1 MSVNQ
6 RVFVTRRIVGLEKYA
21 DQLVLDVWSEQ
32 MPPPPD
38 VLSARTQGC
47 DGIVSLLTDRI
58 DARFMDAVP
67 GLKVISQCAVGVNNI
82 DLAAAKVRGIP
93 VGHTPGVLTD
103 SVADMTFALL
113 LAAARNLVPGAQYAR
128 RGQWKTW
135 EPALLLGQAVWG
147 ATLGIVGYGRI
158 GRAVAERAKGF
169 HMRVLVTAPHLTDAA
184 AAQEGVTRL
193 PLSELLQQSD
203 FVSVHTPLLP
213 ETHHLIGAE
222 QLALMKPSATV
233 INTARGEVVDPNAL
247 VTALKAGRPGYAAL
261 DVTEPEPLPA
271 EHALYS
277 LPNCLIV
284 PHLGSGTLP
293 TRLAMTEM
301 AMANL
306 IAGLNGLPLP
316 HPAYH

>member
-1 MSVNQ
+1 MSH
-6 RVFVTRRIVGLEKYA
+6 RVFVTRQIVGLEKY
-21 DQLVLDVWSEQ
+21 DGQLLLDVWDGQ

-38 VLSARTQGC
+38 VLRTRTQGC
-47 DGIVSLLTDRI
+47 DGLVSLLTDRI
-58 DARFMDAVP
+58 DAPFLDAVP
-67 GLKVISQCAVGVNNI
+67 NLKVISQCAVGVNNI
-82 DLAAAKVRGIP
+82 DLAAAKVRGVP

-103 SVADMTFALL
+103 AVADMTFALL
-113 LAAARNLVPGAQYAR
+113 MAAARNLLAGVEYAR
-128 RGQWKTW
+128 SGQWKTW

-147 ATLGIVGYGRI
+147 ATLGIIGYGRI
-158 GRAVAERAKGF
+158 GRAVSARAKGLQ
-169 HMRVLVTAPHLTDAA
+169 MRVLVTAPRLTADA
-184 AAQEGVTRL
+184 AAQEGVTQ
-193 PLSELLQQSD
+193 LSLTDLLQQSD

-222 QLALMKPSATV
+222 QLALMKPTAV
-233 INTARGEVVDPNAL
+233 LINTARGEIVDPAAL
-247 VTALKAGRPGYAAL
+247 VTALKAGRPRYAAL

-271 EHALYS
+271 EHPLYA

-284 PHLGSGTLP
+284 PHLGSATLP

-316 HPAYH
+316 HAAYH